1 MKSDPLQLRLP
12 LAPAGF
18 KKTSVKAAGSE
29 PNALMNKLAPGDRA
43 FHDWYRFVLSF
54 PPHLVRC
61 YLQEFELNSEQTILD
76 PFCGTGTTLVES
88 KKCGI
93 RGVGLEANPFAK
105 FASSV
110 KLDWDIDPEI
120 LRTGAHEVAD
130 TPSGLFVRR
139 GLRTITAFMGTTIV
153 FP

>member
-1 MKSDPLQLRLP
+1 
-12 LAPAGF
+12 
-18 KKTSVKAAGSE
+18 
-29 PNALMNKLAPGDRA
+29 MNKLAPGDRA

-61 YLQEFELNSEQTILD
+61 YLQEFGLNSEQTLLD

-88 KKCGI
+88 KKCGV

-120 LRTGAHEVAD
+120 LRIGAHEVAD
-130 TPSGLFVRR
+130 NAIRT
-139 GLRTITAFMGTTIV
+139 LRSQGVEDNRAFHGDYNSI
-153 FP
+153 P